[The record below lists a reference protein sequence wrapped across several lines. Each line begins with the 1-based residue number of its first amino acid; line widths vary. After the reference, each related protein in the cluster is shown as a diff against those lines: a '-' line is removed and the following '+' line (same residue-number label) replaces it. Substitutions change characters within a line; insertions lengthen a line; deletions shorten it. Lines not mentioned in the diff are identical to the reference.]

1 LYIYAATL
9 AALTSE
15 LQIKCLEVNDLN
27 FELAFPE
34 RVGQDESGEK
44 GFEILDLE
52 FVFHVERECPRS
64 FPQKSVCFRHRAVSW
79 QVTIFFE

>member
-1 LYIYAATL
+1 MR
-9 AALTSE
+9 
-15 LQIKCLEVNDLN
+15 LEVNDLN

-64 FPQKSVCFRHRAVSW
+64 FPQK
-79 QVTIFFE
+79 